1 MYRINLY
8 PEYQLARRDQRR
20 RARQTAVVTALLGV
34 ELLLVGALVLSDATL
49 RQRIG
54 AVSAELPGLQVSL
67 AQNDDPCPGFTTA
80 QRLAE
85 LLESRVVWAPKL
97 AALADRGGR
106 RLEFTSVSGRL
117 EAKGRGAWLSIAGA
131 CKSDGGLIDVR
142 RFVTALRG
150 DARVSRDL
158 PVVALGNVEGDREAE
173 FEVRC
178 RNQGGEQP

>member
-8 PEYQLARRDQRR
+8 PEYHLARRDQRR

-117 EAKGRGAWLSIAGA
+117 EGNGRGALLTIAGA
-131 CKSDGGLIDVR
+131 CKDDGGLTEVR
-142 RFVTALRG
+142 QFVAALRS
-150 DARVSRDL
+150 DARVGQDL
-158 PVVALGNVEGDREAE
+158 PEVALGNLEGERETE

-178 RNQGGEQP
+178 RRRGGEQP